1 LICVHAH
8 FSESGL
14 VPFYFAFHHDVYLPA
29 SWCHFSLLCMPAR
42 SRVVILLYYREV
54 QTKMMATSTR
64 R

>member
-1 LICVHAH
+1 
-8 FSESGL
+8 
-14 VPFYFAFHHDVYLPA
+14 
-29 SWCHFSLLCMPAR
+29 LLCMPAR